1 MGERYPWCCS
11 ARLAVQPVSWTYERR
26 GPFTSAREGKPGRRV
41 SQPSAEA
48 LPQSPLAGFWPL
60 ASRALARG
68 VALTFLRAGKY
79 QSLAKLEEP
88 VLDVGLTGQAAK
100 GASHA
105 RYASRLHRT
114 QPRDASTDRPAAR
127 ARRAAAQRPG
137 T

>member
-26 GPFTSAREGKPGRRV
+26 GPFTSAREGEPGRRV
-41 SQPSAEA
+41 SHPSAEA

-68 VALTFLRAGKY
+68 VARTAWRGGNF
-79 QSLAKLEEP
+79 QSRVGQEEP
-88 VLDVGLTGQAAK
+88 VLDVGPTGQAAK

-105 RYASRLHRT
+105 RYASRKHAGLR
-114 QPRDASTDRPAAR
+114 RDAS
-127 ARRAAAQRPG
+127 
-137 T
+137 

>member
-1 MGERYPWCCS
+1 MLPRLDREPVNECKG
-11 ARLAVQPVSWTYERR
+11 ARQCQPCLGVPFYASLA
-26 GPFTSAREGKPGRRV
+26 
-41 SQPSAEA
+41 PSAEA

-88 VLDVGLTGQAAK
+88 VLDVGPTGQAAK